1 MSPRKNNVD
10 LICNISELAGLF
22 QRSRSLEDF
31 LQTVVSVVAFHMRAA
46 VCSVYL
52 LDEAAGE
59 LVLTAN
65 QGLNP
70 DLLGRLRLSIGEGL
84 TGLALKELRPVKEAI
99 GRRNTVFKLIP
110 GLAEEQYD
118 SFLAVPILRGLTRI
132 GVLVVQDVERDY
144 FDEND
149 VKALQAIASQLATTI
164 ENAQLL
170 MHLHDVRPETPSP
183 STSTEGESGGELT
196 FLKGVAAS
204 EGVAIGKA
212 RVSGRSDS
220 YVRLTAEAANRH
232 CTLEEFYEAVRKS
245 EEQLEQLEVD
255 LGEKLADV
263 ASLIF
268 NAHLLMLKD
277 PGFSDEMAER
287 IRQGRT
293 PQQAVTEVVNH
304 YVELFSRSDLA
315 QLREKAQD
323 VKDLGHRLLQN
334 LVLGEEE
341 VSDYHEEIVISGELL
356 PSDLVKLSAQRPAG
370 LVMVGGGVTAHVSIL
385 ARSLG
390 VPMVVVNDLGAFQIN
405 EGTMLLL
412 DGNQGTLYV
421 DPDPSVTDQ
430 YMNLVDAGRTLLDRA
445 EGMSDETHTRDGQR
459 ITLLANIN
467 LLSEVSIGVQCKA
480 EGIGLYRSEFPFI
493 VRSAFPSEGEQMR
506 IYGRLLREMEGR
518 PVTLRTLDIG
528 GDKMLSYFPSVTEA
542 NPFLGLRAMRFALR
556 NKNIF
561 VQQVRAM
568 LRAGHGADLRI
579 MFPMVSSV
587 DEFIQAR
594 DIVLESAAALE
605 KEQIPHH
612 ARPKLGPMIEL
623 PSSVEIVDELAV
635 EGDFLCVGTNDL
647 VQYILG
653 VDRTNEQLADH
664 YVPYHPA
671 VLRSL
676 KRVADVAERHG
687 VSWSVCGDMA
697 CDPKL
702 MPFLLGI
709 GAKALSADVRMLPQ
723 LQEEISTVD
732 LGDAKIRA
740 EKMLK
745 MGRISDL
752 AEFLGHERE
761 QTPTTV
767 VGGPE

>member
-1 MSPRKNNVD
+1 MPPKKNNVD
-10 LICNISELAGLF
+10 LICDISELAGLF

-31 LQTVVSVVAFHMRAA
+31 LQTVVSTVAFHMNAA

-52 LDEAAGE
+52 LDEPAGD

-70 DLLGRLRLSIGEGL
+70 DLVGHLRLKVGEGL
-84 TGLALKELRPVKEAI
+84 TGMSLKELRPIREAV
-99 GRRNTVFKLIP
+99 GRRNALFKLIP
-110 GLAEEQYD
+110 GLAEERYE
-118 SFLAVPILRGLTRI
+118 SFLAVPILRGLNRV
-132 GVLVVQDVERDY
+132 GVLVVQDVQQDY
-144 FDEND
+144 FDDND

-170 MHLHDVRPETPSP
+170 IHLHDTLPKASEPAR
-183 STSTEGESGGELT
+183 GGLS
-196 FLKGVAAS
+196 FLKGVSAS
-204 EGVAIGKA
+204 EGVVMGKA
-212 RVSGRSDS
+212 RVSGRADS
-220 YVRLTAEAANRH
+220 YVRLTVEAANKH
-232 CTLEEFYEAVRKS
+232 CTLEDFYEAVRKS
-245 EEQLEQLEVD
+245 EQQLESLEAD
-255 LGEKLADV
+255 LGQRLSDV

-277 PGFSDEMAER
+277 PGFSDAMAER
-287 IRQGRT
+287 IRRGQT
-293 PQQAVTEVVNH
+293 PPQAVTEVVNH
-304 YVELFSRSDLA
+304 YVELFSRSA
-315 QLREKAQD
+315 HPQLREKAQD

-334 LVLGEEE
+334 LVRGEEE

-390 VPMVVVNDLGAFQIN
+390 VPMVVVQNQDAFLIE
-405 EGTMLLL
+405 EGTQLVL
-412 DGNQGTLYV
+412 DGDQGTLYV
-421 DPDPSVTDQ
+421 SPDDSVIDHYVELADARRTVMDQ
-430 YMNLVDAGRTLLDRA
+430 ADRMR
-445 EGMSDETHTRDGQR
+445 EETYTRDGVR

-467 LLSEVSIGVQCKA
+467 LLSEVAVGMRCKVEGV
-480 EGIGLYRSEFPFI
+480 GLYRSEFPFI
-493 VRSAFPSEGEQMR
+493 VRNAFPSEEEQER
-506 IYGRLLREMEGR
+506 IYRTLIQEMQGR

-528 GDKMLSYFPSVTEA
+528 GDKMLSYFPNVTEA

-556 NKNIF
+556 NKDIF

-568 LRAGHGADLRI
+568 LRAGHESDMRI

-594 DIVLESAAALE
+594 DIVHESIAALNQE
-605 KEQIPHH
+605 GVPHH
-612 ARPKLGPMIEL
+612 PNPMLGPMIEL
-623 PSSVEIVDELAV
+623 PSSVEIVDELAA

-676 KRVADVAERHG
+676 KRVADAAERQG

-697 CDPKL
+697 CDPAL

-709 GAKALSADVRMLPQ
+709 GARILSVDVRMLPKVQ
-723 LQEEISTVD
+723 AD
-732 LGDAKIRA
+732 LAALDLADARVRA
-740 EKMLK
+740 QHMLSL
-745 MGRISDL
+745 GRISDL
-752 AEFLGHERE
+752 AAYLQPRD
-761 QTPTTV
+761 TV
-767 VGGPE
+767 AATAEAL